1 MPFLLAS
8 NPVRLKR
15 AFLFPGSEGI
25 VTFTFVGTLW
35 HILGYSKP
43 AMCGLDTKDFI
54 ELKVA
59 LPDLLV
65 ACTSRKAKGQEAIS
79 CRLIWAH

>member
-1 MPFLLAS
+1 MPFFLAS
-8 NPVRLKR
+8 KQVASKRL
-15 AFLFPGSEGI
+15 FLFPGSEGI

-43 AMCGLDTKDFI
+43 AMCGLDTKDFT

-59 LPDLLV
+59 LPQLLV
-65 ACTSRKAKGQEAIS
+65 A
-79 CRLIWAH
+79 